1 MYTVTGRKFTHPLR
15 SIQYELSVT
24 LTVTLAVVLM
34 DGFLLYAFL
43 GLFLALSLL
52 FYANL
57 LVLQYFNLRF
67 RNSFDSDSGDD
78 KRRTSLQQTLL
89 VLSVSCLWYFISL
102 SFTLYNKWIMQ
113 QW

>member
-1 MYTVTGRKFTHPLR
+1 ML
-15 SIQYELSVT
+15 
-24 LTVTLAVVLM
+24 LM